1 MLRVNARRSSTRVLF
16 FLMIV
21 VLGLATVAGAQS
33 AGTGGIAGR
42 VTDEK
47 GGAVA
52 GAKVTVRNAETNVS
66 RELEADAQGEYRA
79 VLLQPGNYEVTV
91 QAPGFGTLRRR
102 GIRVEVGSTAAV
114 DVELKVAAVTEV
126 VTVTAAA
133 PIIDPEKV
141 EVTNTVTQKQIEEL
155 PINGRRWD
163 NFVLLT
169 PGVSMDGTFGLISTR
184 GISGLL
190 NNNTIDGADN
200 NQAFFSEARG
210 RTRVSYTYSQ
220 DAVKEFQVGLST
232 FSAEFGRAAGG
243 TINAVTKSGMNE
255 LHGDV
260 FYYIRDDVLQAG
272 EPTLFLFDPA
282 INASRRVKNKSRRQQ
297 YGLSLGF
304 PFIKDKLFFFG
315 NFDQQLW
322 TETPLSTTSGTT
334 FFSDFTPTCRSGT
347 PLPPAANCT
356 ALQSFLLS
364 ETGQWLRK
372 KINNVALGKVD
383 WMINPKHTFT
393 GSYNWQR
400 WKAPNG
406 IQATPQVLTRGISDN
421 GFDGVKTDSLVFRL
435 NSVLGART
443 VNEAKFQY
451 ARDFEFQTPNAT
463 DPRTTITNGVS
474 FGMSEFLPR
483 PAWPDEKRFQWTDTY
498 SWIVRRHTLKAGL
511 DINYVRDKAINL
523 RFGGGAYNYTS
534 LPSLA
539 LDCPAGARALSCV
552 PVDTGTTTGKHWSTF
567 TQAFDFRGLAGQSFF
582 TTTDYNFFIQ
592 DTFKWTPTLTVNMGL
607 RYEFQHLPDIPSITI
622 GSSTFRGH
630 PDFPE
635 SQKLNQDT
643 NNFGP
648 RLAIAWDIGG
658 KQKNVLR
665 VGGGIY
671 YGRTPNGIVRSGF
684 VENGVVISTYQ
695 LSSASST
702 QRAAGPVYPALLPVA
717 PKLAR
722 IVSFLAGDYVRPF
735 IMMAD
740 AAYERELARNI
751 SFSATYLFTRG
762 NHLTHG
768 SDINLPA
775 PTTTVN
781 IFLNDGTSLGVVPF
795 YTGPRPLLD
804 SLTPGTPPLSTVNRE
819 TSNLNSIY
827 HGVVFQVTQRA
838 RWGLTQTAHFTI
850 SKAQDEATGVMGQA
864 AFAGSR
870 RSDETLT
877 DSFFDPRDRKRE
889 YARSDFDTR
898 KRFVWLFIWEPSR
911 VWSITSS
918 ATRHILGD
926 WSFSGVVTA
935 QDGQPFNPAISGTIS
950 GTLTNAV
957 DTRSIN
963 GSGAGTRAGWLQR
976 NFLETTGFFT
986 VDFRVQKDF
995 RITESKRIRFLWEAF
1010 NLLNRTNH
1018 PNRFNFSSTVFR
1030 VVSSTTCASGAST
1043 LGCAVGSAS
1052 NATLP
1057 RQVVLR
1063 LDSNFQGVLTD
1074 PVTGKGDLA
1083 NCTAATCLNSAS
1095 GQLFGARDMQFG
1107 VKFIW

>member
-1 MLRVNARRSSTRVLF
+1 
-16 FLMIV
+16 MIV

-33 AGTGGIAGR
+33 AGTGAIAGQ

-52 GAKVTVRNAETNVS
+52 GAKATVRNAETNVS
-66 RELEADAQGEYRA
+66 RELETDAQGEYRA

-91 QAPGFGTLRRR
+91 QAPGFGTLRRS

-114 DVELKVAAVTEV
+114 DIQLKLAAVTEV

-133 PIIDPEKV
+133 PITDPEKV

-169 PGVSMDGTFGLISTR
+169 PGVSMDGTFGLISSR

-243 TINAVTKSGMNE
+243 TINAVTKSGTNE

-260 FYYIRDDVLQAG
+260 FYYIRDDVLQAR
-272 EPTLFLFDPA
+272 EPTLVDPTTG
-282 INASRRVKNKSRRQQ
+282 SPLKNKSRRQQ

-322 TETPLSTTSGTT
+322 TETPLSTNSGTN
-334 FFSDFTPTCRSGT
+334 FFSNFTRTCVSAP
-347 PLPPAANCT
+347 PLAANCT
-356 ALQSFLLS
+356 ALQAFLVS
-364 ETGQWLRK
+364 ETGHWLRK
-372 KINNVALGKVD
+372 KINNVALGKLD
-383 WMINPKHTFT
+383 WVINPKHTLT

-451 ARDFEFQTPNAT
+451 GRDFEFQTPNAT
-463 DPRTTITNGVS
+463 DPRTTITDGVS

-498 SWIVRRHTLKAGL
+498 SRIVGRHTLKAGL
-511 DINYVRDKAINL
+511 DINYVRDKTINL
-523 RFGGGAYNYTS
+523 RFGGGAYAYTS
-534 LPSLA
+534 LPGLA
-539 LDCPAGARALSCV
+539 LDCPAGARALGCV
-552 PVDTGTTTGKHWSTF
+552 PVNTGATTGKHWSTF
-567 TQAFDFRGLAGQSFF
+567 TQAFDFRGLAGQNFF
-582 TTTDYNFFIQ
+582 TTTDYNFFVQ
-592 DTFKWTPTLTVNMGL
+592 DTFKWRPSVTLNMGL
-607 RYEFQHLPDIPSITI
+607 RYEYQKLPDVPPVTI
-622 GSSTFRGH
+622 GGKVFQGH

-671 YGRTPNGIVRSGF
+671 YGRTPNGIVRSGL

-695 LSSASST
+695 LSSART
-702 QRAAGPVYPALLPVA
+702 AELAAGPVYPALLPRA
-717 PKLAR
+717 PNLAR
-722 IVSFLAGDYVRPF
+722 LVSFLAGDYVRPF
-735 IMMAD
+735 IMMVD
-740 AAYERELARNI
+740 AAYERELTRNI

-775 PTTTVN
+775 PTTSVN
-781 IFLNDGTSLGVVPF
+781 ILLNDGTLLGVVPF
-795 YTGPRPLLD
+795 YAGLRPLLD
-804 SLTPGTPPLSTVNRE
+804 SLTPIIPAPRLSTVNRE

-827 HGVVFQVTQRA
+827 HGAVFQVTQRA

-850 SKAQDEATGVMGQA
+850 SKAQDEAANVMGQA

-877 DSFFDPRDRKRE
+877 DSFFDPQNRRRE

-898 KRFVWLFIWEPSR
+898 KRFVWLFIWEPNR
-911 VWSITSS
+911 VWSMTSS

-935 QDGQPFNPAISGTIS
+935 QDGQPFQPFISGTIS

-963 GSGAGTRAGWLQR
+963 GSGAGTRAGWLPR

-995 RITESKRIRFLWEAF
+995 RISESKRIRFLWEAF
-1010 NLLNRTNH
+1010 NLFNRTNH
-1018 PNRFNFSSTVFR
+1018 PNRFNFSSSSVFR
-1030 VVSSTTCASGAST
+1030 TVSATTCASGAST
-1043 LGCAVGSAS
+1043 LGCPSGSAS

-1063 LDSNFQGVLTD
+1063 LDSTFQGVLTD
-1074 PVTGKGDLA
+1074 PVNGVGDLA
-1083 NCTAATCLNSAS
+1083 NCTTATCLFSAS